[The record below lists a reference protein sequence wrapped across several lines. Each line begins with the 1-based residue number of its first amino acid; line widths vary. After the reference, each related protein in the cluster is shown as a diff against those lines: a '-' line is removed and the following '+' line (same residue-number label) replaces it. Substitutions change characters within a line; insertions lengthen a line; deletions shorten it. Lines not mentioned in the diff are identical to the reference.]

1 MSETPF
7 YDAREYL
14 SEALLL
20 LDDLE
25 LPITEREDELS
36 DEDIL
41 YELKCLLS
49 RAEEKLSEYGFD
61 EEVTGW
67 EKTGDGFETPII
79 NKIIAHPGA
88 VGLCQCLWA
97 IIDEIV
103 PGASGVKGRIE
114 VLMASDD
121 FQNGLSADLEYL
133 ESMPDDPDWA

>member
-20 LDDLE
+20 LDDLK

-79 NKIIAHPGA
+79 NKIISHPGA
-88 VGLCQCLWA
+88 AGLCQCLWS

-103 PGASGVKGRIE
+103 PGASGVKGRIV

-121 FQNGLSADLEYL
+121 FQNGLTADLEYL
-133 ESMPDDPDWA
+133 ASMPDDPDWA